1 MSHQSY
7 ERIPHAGLEFL
18 LTRVL
23 SPRVG
28 VDDAM
33 WHVRRLYGVASM
45 TDQDWSLIR
54 ERVAKMLA
62 KLRGNAPAQAQRR
75 SPGELT

>member
-1 MSHQSY
+1 MSNQLY
-7 ERIPHAGLEFL
+7 DRIPHAGLQFL
-18 LTRVL
+18 LIRVL

-28 VDDAM
+28 IDDAM
-33 WHVRRLYGVASM
+33 WHVRRLYGVANM

-62 KLRGNAPAQAQRR
+62 RLRGHAPAKIQHHASDR
-75 SPGELT
+75 PG

>member
-1 MSHQSY
+1 MSQQSY

-33 WHVRRLYGVASM
+33 WHVRRLYGAASM
-45 TDQDWSLIR
+45 TDQDWSLVR

-62 KLRGNAPAQAQRR
+62 RLRGHAPTQTQRR
-75 SPGELT
+75 SPSELT

>member
-1 MSHQSY
+1 MSQQSY

-33 WHVRRLYGVASM
+33 WHVRRLYGVAGM

-54 ERVAKMLA
+54 ERVAMMLA
-62 KLRGNAPAQAQRR
+62 RLRGHAPAQAQRR
-75 SPGELT
+75 RPSELT

>member
-1 MSHQSY
+1 MSQQSY

-33 WHVRRLYGVASM
+33 WHVRRLYGVANM
-45 TDQDWSLIR
+45 TEQDWSLIR

-62 KLRGNAPAQAQRR
+62 RLRGHAPAKIQHQASDR
-75 SPGELT
+75 PG

>member
-1 MSHQSY
+1 MSQQSY

-45 TDQDWSLIR
+45 TDQDWWLIR

-62 KLRGNAPAQAQRR
+62 RLRGHAPTQARR
-75 SPGELT
+75 RRTGEPT

>member
-7 ERIPHAGLEFL
+7 ERIPNAGLEFL

-33 WHVRRLYGVASM
+33 WHVRRLYGVVGM

-62 KLRGNAPAQAQRR
+62 KLRGHVPAKTPLQVPGR
-75 SPGELT
+75 SG

>member
-1 MSHQSY
+1 MSQQSY

-33 WHVRRLYGVASM
+33 WHVRRLYGVAGM

-54 ERVAKMLA
+54 ERVAKLLA
-62 KLRGNAPAQAQRR
+62 RLRGHAPTQAQRR

>member
-1 MSHQSY
+1 MSQQSY
-7 ERIPHAGLEFL
+7 ERIPQAGLEFL

-33 WHVRRLYGVASM
+33 WHVRRLYGVVGM
-45 TDQDWSLIR
+45 TDQDWSIVR
-54 ERVAKMLA
+54 ERVAKKLA
-62 KLRGNAPAQAQRR
+62 RLRGHAPAKIQHQTSNRL
-75 SPGELT
+75 G

>member
-1 MSHQSY
+1 MSQQSY

-23 SPRVG
+23 SPRAG
-28 VDDAM
+28 IDDVM

-54 ERVAKMLA
+54 ERVARMLA
-62 KLRGNAPAQAQRR
+62 RLRGHALAQARRR
-75 SPGELT
+75 SSGEFT

>member
-1 MSHQSY
+1 MSQQSY
-7 ERIPHAGLEFL
+7 ERIPHTGLEFL

-33 WHVRRLYGVASM
+33 WHVRRLYGVANM

-54 ERVAKMLA
+54 ERVAKMLTR
-62 KLRGNAPAQAQRR
+62 LRGHAPAKIQHQTSDR
-75 SPGELT
+75 PG

>member
-1 MSHQSY
+1 MSNQSY

-33 WHVRRLYGVASM
+33 WHVRHLYGDAGM
-45 TDQDWSLIR
+45 TDQDWTLVR
-54 ERVAKMLA
+54 ERVARMLA
-62 KLRGNAPAQAQRR
+62 RLRGHGTAQVRR
-75 SPGELT
+75 RRPGDLT